1 MTNKMSCTRA
11 LAELK
16 RFDDRINREIS
27 ENIFVGVTMGRGNLQ
42 KMMMG
47 SGSVEQQSRNIQ
59 GSFDTVQSLIEQRQK
74 IKAALVVSNSVAT
87 ITLGGKTMTVAE
99 AIEMKKSVAYKQQ
112 FVRVLTSQLN
122 MSNQQVAAQ
131 NAKLE
136 TAIDTMVTQ
145 VMGAS
150 DKGKV
155 DTTSYE
161 AIAVPQRNAKEAAL
175 LDPKGIAEQIKKLTD
190 EIGLVELELDFL
202 LSESNAVTMIEV

>member
-1 MTNKMSCTRA
+1 
-11 LAELK
+11 
-16 RFDDRINREIS
+16 
-27 ENIFVGVTMGRGNLQ
+27 
-42 KMMMG
+42 
-47 SGSVEQQSRNIQ
+47 
-59 GSFDTVQSLIEQRQK
+59 
-74 IKAALVVSNSVAT
+74 
-87 ITLGGKTMTVAE
+87 
-99 AIEMKKSVAYKQQ
+99 
-112 FVRVLTSQLN
+112 
-122 MSNQQVAAQ
+122 
-131 NAKLE
+131 
-136 TAIDTMVTQ
+136 MVTQ